1 MESEGGARLQTCQE
15 PIQSSTLPA
24 CHSST
29 RCTLN
34 IPALEGLIRTHV
46 QPGEDELR
54 YLMSRRR
61 DRAVREGFLE
71 EAVSVLSQ
79 ALGGASDGH
88 PHPGGFIPYLN
99 VEHFVIE
106 GALAKE

>member
-1 MESEGGARLQTCQE
+1 
-15 PIQSSTLPA
+15 
-24 CHSST
+24 
-29 RCTLN
+29 
-34 IPALEGLIRTHV
+34 
-46 QPGEDELR
+46 
-54 YLMSRRR
+54 MSRRR

-99 VEHFVIE
+99 IEHFVTE
-106 GALAKE
+106 GVMAKE

>member
-1 MESEGGARLQTCQE
+1 M
-15 PIQSSTLPA
+15 
-24 CHSST
+24 
-29 RCTLN
+29 
-34 IPALEGLIRTHV
+34 

-71 EAVSVLSQ
+71 EEVSVLSQ

-106 GALAKE
+106 GAMAKE